1 MEILAKEKYQEF
13 EDFAQQTWHKN
24 GNFTQSLE
32 WIDLKANWGHEIVV
46 SRNENGEIVGAM
58 LILMQKLPVFGWN
71 LLYSPHGPVCD
82 YHNKAVMKD
91 LLDGAKEVAKLHRGF
106 MIKVDPCV
114 RETDEETIREFTDL
128 GYTYEPG
135 KKDFETIQV
144 RFNYGLTDIYGKTE
158 EEVLMSFTQKTRY
171 NIRVAMKHGVEC
183 KICDKSY
190 LPEFYRLMKVTAV
203 RDNFIPRPLSYFE
216 KMMDVFGDKLR
227 LYMCFYEGVAVSG
240 AICVQM
246 AGKTWYVFG
255 ASDNQYRNV
264 MPNYLMQWSMIK
276 WAIEGN
282 CFLYDFLG
290 IPVNADPNSPMI
302 GVYRFKKGF
311 NGEILG
317 YVGEFDYVTNK
328 FYTWVFN
335 TANSARHTYYSI
347 IGWLRAKKNH
357 TGAAKKPAKSDESK
371 ENKPAE
377 EK

>member
-82 YHNKAVMKD
+82 YHDKAVMKD

-183 KICDKSY
+183 KI
-190 LPEFYRLMKVTAV
+190 
-203 RDNFIPRPLSYFE
+203 
-216 KMMDVFGDKLR
+216 
-227 LYMCFYEGVAVSG
+227 
-240 AICVQM
+240 
-246 AGKTWYVFG
+246 
-255 ASDNQYRNV
+255 
-264 MPNYLMQWSMIK
+264 
-276 WAIEGN
+276 
-282 CFLYDFLG
+282 
-290 IPVNADPNSPMI
+290 
-302 GVYRFKKGF
+302 
-311 NGEILG
+311 
-317 YVGEFDYVTNK
+317 
-328 FYTWVFN
+328 
-335 TANSARHTYYSI
+335 
-347 IGWLRAKKNH
+347 
-357 TGAAKKPAKSDESK
+357 
-371 ENKPAE
+371 
-377 EK
+377 

>member
-13 EDFAQQTWHKN
+13 EDFAEQTWHKN

-32 WIDLKANWGHEIVV
+32 WIELKANWGHEIVV
-46 SRNENGEIVGAM
+46 SRNDCGEIVGAM
-58 LILMQKLPVFGWN
+58 LILMQKLPIFGWN

-82 YHNKAVMKD
+82 YHDKAVMKD
-91 LLDGAKEVAKLHRGF
+91 LLDGAKEVAKRHHGF

-128 GYTYEPG
+128 GYTFEPG

-183 KICDKSY
+183 RICDKSY

-216 KMMDVFGDKLR
+216 HMMDVFGDKLR
-227 LYMCFYEGVAVSG
+227 LYMCFYEDKAVSG

-255 ASDNQYRNV
+255 ASDNEYRNV
-264 MPNYLMQWSMIK
+264 MPNYLMQWSMIR